1 VCEVAWDAI
10 HPIDGTQWRYAL
22 AIAGPS
28 QTERD
33 RTRAMIRAAV
43 AAMQPEMAAAHEAGR
58 RAGLEEAIAACETE
72 RQNWTEEGDGGG
84 AWAIDDCRK
93 AIRAL
98 VQPGAATEAGHG

>member
-1 VCEVAWDAI
+1 VHNRQKQGIVDRVWRIYAGDA
-10 HPIDGTQWRYAL
+10 RR
-22 AIAGPS
+22 AI
-28 QTERD
+28 
-33 RTRAMIRAAV
+33 
-43 AAMQPEMAAAHEAGR
+43 AAMQPELAAARDAGR